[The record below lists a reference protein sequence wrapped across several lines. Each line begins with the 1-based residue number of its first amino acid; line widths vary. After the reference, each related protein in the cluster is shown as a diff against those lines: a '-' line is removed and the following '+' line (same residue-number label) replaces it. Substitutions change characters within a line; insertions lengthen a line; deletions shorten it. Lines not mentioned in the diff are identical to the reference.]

1 MNPSEVLR
9 ISWEAILK
17 NKVRTLLT
25 MLGII
30 IGVAAV
36 IIMIAISSGTE
47 ATIRDQI
54 TSLGANLVFITANFT
69 RNGPQRGAQQTSG
82 GLVYSDATAIQQQ
95 IPNVA
100 GVSVEQGTI
109 ADGESGQCLA
119 EQHRRPGLPA
129 RLPERARI

>member
-1 MNPSEVLR
+1 MAVSTRWFIMVMVKTTLRLVKEKGSMNPSEVLR

-69 RNGPQRGAQQTSG
+69 RNGPPRGGPQTSG

-95 IPNVA
+95 IPK
-100 GVSVEQGTI
+100 
-109 ADGESGQCLA
+109 D
-119 EQHRRPGLPA
+119 RK
-129 RLPERARI
+129 